1 MCDNGIF
8 SVYGAYRTHY
18 SGDKEE
24 NVKLLTWE
32 EILERLP
39 EAASDFF
46 GAHSPRNNS
55 ITFNDVRLTY
65 FKLYDGD
72 RIKYTPVWAFADHMP
87 GLNGE
92 LDPDY
97 IVQLLLVDAI
107 TGEAIDYV
115 DNLVLL
121 ASEITVGEEH
131 TEEAGEEAVE

>member
-1 MCDNGIF
+1 M
-8 SVYGAYRTHY
+8 T
-18 SGDKEE
+18 
-24 NVKLLTWE
+24 
-32 EILERLP
+32 
-39 EAASDFF
+39 FF